1 MPHTDRR
8 RMTGLVAATLIL
20 GVAIGVGAG
29 LLTLLLYGVEHV
41 MLGYV
46 ETETLPGPFTVPA
59 WRRALSVTVG
69 LALAGLAWWLLRT
82 KSTKVPSVK
91 KAVEGERMPVWQTVA
106 HVLLQIFIVGS
117 GASIGRE
124 VAPRELG
131 AMLAQ
136 RCCDLLRIEGE
147 HGVDRRMMVAVAAG
161 AGLGGVYNA
170 PLAGMFFTVE
180 MLLADVTL
188 EKVALSL
195 GMSSVAAF
203 TAGLVKGRHVFY
215 DVTPVWGDDASMMLP
230 FALLAGL
237 ACGVAGAWFRRASQ
251 RAGAKAPKDAR
262 ILWMM
267 PLAGVFTGT
276 AALLVP
282 QVMGN
287 GRAAAQL
294 GFAACVPGAGVGMT
308 DGSGPGGASSAW
320 GLLDGIVRAVSGT
333 SSPCGDT
340 GGGTLSDEAA
350 WHGMAVVAAV
360 LAVTFAAK
368 AAATLLTIRAGAS
381 GGVLQPGIAL
391 GATLGALLGSAWTAA
406 LPMLPSG
413 SLAACALIGAAALLS
428 ASQQAPLMAMCLVIE
443 LTEAPMGFFV
453 PVGVAVAA
461 SVLASRWVSDVCGRR
476 KESPTVR

>member
-1 MPHTDRR
+1 MPHTERR
-8 RMTGLVAATLIL
+8 RMTRLVAATLIL

-59 WRRALSVTVG
+59 WRRALSVTAG
-69 LALAGLAWWLLRT
+69 LGLAGLAWWLLRT
-82 KSTKVPSVK
+82 KSAKVPSVK
-91 KAVEGERMPVWQTVA
+91 QAVEGKRMPVWQTVA

-136 RCCDLLRIEGE
+136 RCCDLLHIDGE
-147 HGVDRRMMVAVAAG
+147 RGVDRRMMVAVAAG

-180 MLLADVTL
+180 MLLVDVTL

-203 TAGLVKGRHVFY
+203 TAGLVKGHHVFY
-215 DVTPVWGDDASMMLP
+215 DITPVWGDEASMMVP

-237 ACGVAGAWFRRASQ
+237 ACGAAGAWFRKVSQ

-267 PLAGVFTGT
+267 PLAGLFTG
-276 AALLVP
+276 AVALLVP

-294 GFAACVPGAGVGMT
+294 GFGACVPGSGAGVSAG
-308 DGSGPGGASSAW
+308 DAGDASSAW
-320 GLLDGIVRAVSGT
+320 SLLDRTVRAVFGVP
-333 SSPCGDT
+333 SPCGDAGAT
-340 GGGTLSDEAA
+340 MSDGGAA
-350 WHGMAVVAAV
+350 WLGVAVVAAV

-391 GATLGALLGSAWTAA
+391 GATLGAILGLAWTTV
-406 LPMLPSG
+406 LPSG
-413 SLAACALIGAAALLS
+413 SVAACALIGAAALLA
-428 ASQQAPLMAMCLVIE
+428 ASQQAPLMAMCLVLE
-443 LTEAPMGFFV
+443 LAEAPMGFFV
-453 PVGVAVAA
+453 PVGVAVAVSA
-461 SVLASRWVSDVCGRR
+461 LTSRWVLDACGRG
-476 KESPTVR
+476 KERR